1 MAAAKCWRRLRHAIN
16 HLIFSSQHL
25 MHPNRYFIFESFA
38 IHMKLF
44 FHCTRATK
52 TLLAGV
58 FIAGICAVSA
68 TQADDLALQ
77 KLGARLEPLAV
88 LQAQFVQTVSD
99 DKNKVLQTSEG
110 TLAVK
115 RVNRLRWETTAPY
128 AYLIVTDGKV
138 LWRYDRDLEQ
148 ATRQPFDGE
157 LANAPALI
165 LSGDMARIRAHY
177 DVTWEQGS
185 AGDWFKLQPKAAK
198 PLFRELKLLFSA
210 AGLAELDLVDN
221 LAQRTE
227 IRFSKVVANAALPD
241 ALFTFSPPTGVDV
254 ITNEH

>member
-1 MAAAKCWRRLRHAIN
+1 MK
-16 HLIFSSQHL
+16 IFCH
-25 MHPNRYFIFESFA
+25 RI
-38 IHMKLF
+38 
-44 FHCTRATK
+44 RATIV
-52 TLLAGV
+52 LLVGAL
-58 FIAGICAVSA
+58 IAGICTASTA
-68 TQADDLALQ
+68 QADDLALQ
-77 KLGARLEPLAV
+77 KLGAKLEPLAV

-99 DKNKVLQTSEG
+99 DKNKILQTSEG

-128 AYLIVTDGKV
+128 AYLIVTDGKI

-148 ATRQPFDGE
+148 ATQQPFDGE

-177 DVTWEQGS
+177 EVTWEQGS
-185 AGDWFKLQPKAAK
+185 AGDWFRLQPKAAK

-227 IRFSKVVANAALPD
+227 IRFSKVVANAAIPD
-241 ALFTFSPPTGVDV
+241 SLFMFSPPAGVDV
-254 ITNEH
+254 INNEH